1 LPIAWTTIL
10 WLILAGGLA
19 GFVGISLYHYFNVG
33 QTFVSGLQQVAPALG
48 AMVGS
53 IGILMTMMPIMFI
66 MMMFMNMFSM
76 FTGMFGE

>member
-10 WLILAGGLA
+10 WIILAGGFA

-33 QTFVSGLQQVAPALG
+33 QTFVKGLEQVAPALG
-48 AMVGS
+48 AMLGS

-66 MMMFMNMFSM
+66 MMMFMNMFSTLM
-76 FTGMFGE
+76 GVFGE